1 MTVLWDFIFVTTS
14 INFQI
19 SNRSRVDSLCLTP
32 TPEEK
37 GLLYMPSHC
46 GDSCSLVVLTSTN
59 WRQMRLMSTIF
70 RVSIWAKTLLLFFF
84 LTERSRGVSGK
95 QYFPHSIITEGFL
108 AQANQKGVILS
119 YWFSTRYTGLYFREE
134 VVSLW
139 CKGIHVAL
147 EPNPCGKHSSFLRG
161 QARDPLKLALYSW
174 WFRNSWLK
182 MNQSSQSVVVC

>member
-1 MTVLWDFIFVTTS
+1 MSHTDPRRKGVVVHAVALRWLLFPSCVDVNQLATNATHVDYIQGFNLSQNFVT
-14 INFQI
+14 
-19 SNRSRVDSLCLTP
+19 V
-32 TPEEK
+32 
-37 GLLYMPSHC
+37 
-46 GDSCSLVVLTSTN
+46 
-59 WRQMRLMSTIF
+59 
-70 RVSIWAKTLLLFFF
+70 FFF